1 MAAVV
6 LSDITSL
13 ENVVQLAKYV
23 YMPVIDLN
31 QVYVC
36 ACALNQYSFM
46 HSTQI
51 SGFRM

>member
-36 ACALNQYSFM
+36 LCMTFEPVFVHAFYTNFWL
-46 HSTQI
+46 
-51 SGFRM
+51 